1 MHKQMVIHPCVL
13 LFLVSLPSYNWAEAR
28 LKIARMTLTIKRDG
42 NWSSFQLAN
51 SALPLSVTSSA
62 IAPSARI
69 VSRDLAQQLPFHV
82 DVSVVL
88 HLALP
93 KKEERQS
100 CLIKEEKK
108 DHSLATAR
116 TQVAAREIVLWTT
129 PSEPP
134 KALQASECSE
144 LLDPMRASCLIL
156 AQHQP
161 GKFGDHWASLSYLD
175 IYIGHS
181 SAPHARMVPSVHEAI
196 RP

>member
-1 MHKQMVIHPCVL
+1 
-13 LFLVSLPSYNWAEAR
+13 
-28 LKIARMTLTIKRDG
+28 MTLTIKLDG

-51 SALPLSVTSSA
+51 SAPPLCVTDSA
-62 IAPSARI
+62 IAPSARM
-69 VSRDLAQQLPFHV
+69 SALSANAPQQFPFHV

-88 HLALP
+88 HLALL
-93 KKEERQS
+93 KKEERPS
-100 CLIKEEKK
+100 CFAKEEKK

>member
-1 MHKQMVIHPCVL
+1 
-13 LFLVSLPSYNWAEAR
+13 
-28 LKIARMTLTIKRDG
+28 MTLTIKRDG

-69 VSRDLAQQLPFHV
+69 VSRDLAQQLPFHE

-88 HLALP
+88 HLALL
-93 KKEERQS
+93 KKEERPS
-100 CLIKEEKK
+100 CFAKEEKK

-175 IYIGHS
+175 TYIGHS

>member
-69 VSRDLAQQLPFHV
+69 VRRDLAQQLPFHV

-88 HLALP
+88 HLALL
-93 KKEERQS
+93 KKRRKTIHWQLHERRLPQEKLCCGRLHRSLLRLYRPQS
-100 CLIKEEKK
+100 AV
-108 DHSLATAR
+108 S
-116 TQVAAREIVLWTT
+116 
-129 PSEPP
+129 
-134 KALQASECSE
+134 CST
-144 LLDPMRASCLIL
+144 L
-156 AQHQP
+156 
-161 GKFGDHWASLSYLD
+161 
-175 IYIGHS
+175 
-181 SAPHARMVPSVHEAI
+181 
-196 RP
+196 

>member
-1 MHKQMVIHPCVL
+1 
-13 LFLVSLPSYNWAEAR
+13 
-28 LKIARMTLTIKRDG
+28 MTLTIKLDR

-88 HLALP
+88 HLALL

-100 CLIKEEKK
+100 CLTKEEKK

-161 GKFGDHWASLSYLD
+161 GKFGDHWASLSHLD